1 MQHAVTALGSVALV
15 RIVPFNFGEMNGEGA
30 IFLAIYILELVI
42 LLITLIYFAKQ
53 RRIPLPLLVT
63 SKYLEAICFASLY
76 PGICSFFGA
85 SLRESNKIVS
95 LTYLFLFF
103 LCVLRMQIIY
113 TIVQNTL
120 NSSEQFFYTTYYSVS
135 LRIVSCISIISFGFN
150 AVSPRLI
157 EKGIPSFV
165 ILLIFAYLFYKEI
178 VRINWIYAYQNVII
192 QTILFTCFFTS
203 LIIALSTVISDF
215 LSPEIVFCVF
225 LVITFFSFGY
235 FITYSVREKSRVLQA
250 LSRPNYA
257 EYVPSANRAAMDLMI
272 GLREA
277 APSIVN
283 LTHVKQLFERFHD
296 NYDLCSALAF
306 QCLIFDDFPIDSTE
320 LRKSLIPKG
329 SFLPLKDVFD
339 LSLMTDMVRSRNL
352 SGYRND
358 VVKIQKQMWK
368 LLCSMSEFFKC
379 VMNEMTDAIPLR
391 TFPYHKLIGKTAKLL
406 LSFLQTYPNNED
418 GAFFLD
424 LFKRVSPNHPM
435 IPEMEFWASYK
446 DNFIES
452 ALEVFPKLISVV
464 IHNPDRLESFVQP
477 TPNLIGHGVVE
488 MLKNEEN
495 FTGRPTVKLAKRGP
509 FLSSFLHPVVIII
522 TVFFLG
528 YLVILLPF
536 MLSTVQQESNV
547 VRIKYIYR
555 LLRRIKRLQTFL
567 FPVELFYR
575 NPTTNESTFWNGDDS
590 YIDFR
595 DKLVQ
600 NITELMDNISQFS
613 TVGGDSQTE
622 ISTVFQN
629 LTDEIYY
636 IALLKSN
643 FSLFHAMFPFL
654 FISAELALNDTQF
667 IKYTTGDI
675 NESFSLLQEIS
686 NLSDT
691 FISSVFN
698 QVDNIELMEEGKL
711 TFYYTVGFSFTHL
724 IVFPLVLFF
733 CIRKA
738 NSKNSIFFSSL
749 RDTQKTALSAIN
761 VFLQSQMRNVWGNDN
776 IWHASNAYQGGSLLS
791 IIIPAT
797 IYFIGCL
804 AAGVVMIIKFTS
816 YSEQLTTI
824 KNDFIRVNNQFA
836 MLCDIAQTNFYI
848 YFSDE
853 SGADKENFIKTL
865 QTLHSEFIFQSEKRS
880 QEVNNDTTYS
890 DTYNNWLDNA
900 VIQKWVASSAL
911 LVELERV
918 PEEYITQLQIFF
930 NDVDPVCTYLIDVMS
945 AGWESKI
952 TTTGIEIIVCSVFYS
967 AIPIILYAI
976 IVWTLKRFDEPFMDT
991 VSLLE
996 HLNEK
1001 ALSNDT
1007 TRALNN
1013 STTQLE
1019 NDELDFDQTFY
1030 DIILQTLPDPVF
1042 VINMSQHIIT
1052 MNAAATKMTVKRPQS
1067 KVICDAL
1074 NIQLTS
1080 ATFDATPLDFIISNY
1095 IQDDRITVVT
1105 YDIIGTYR
1113 DRRKYYSLTILPLFK
1128 GEQNSIIGRSHGA
1141 TMFSLTFHDT
1151 TNEIVQQEL
1160 IEKETSKFMQIINQ
1174 ILPKEIASQL
1184 LKDQKSIS
1192 MTVDKVC
1199 VSFCDIVQ
1207 FTPWCASQTAEG
1219 VVNTL
1224 NTMFTLFDDK
1234 CLRYR
1239 SVTKIKTIGDCYMSA
1254 AGIFDK
1260 GDTLS
1265 ESAHQMLSFALD
1277 LVDSINEVNAKLGT
1291 KLRVRVGVAHGGPI
1305 SAGLMGIRKPA
1316 FDVYGQVV
1324 NDAQAMESGGE
1335 PMKVHINKEL
1345 YELVSDAKNVIF
1357 QVKDDGTVLCERK
1370 QRI

>member
-1 MQHAVTALGSVALV
+1 MYHAVSAMSSLALI
-15 RIVPFNFGEMNGEGA
+15 RTVPFDFGSINGESA
-30 IFLAIYILELVI
+30 IFLALYLLEIVI
-42 LLITLIYFAKQ
+42 LFICLVYFAKQ
-53 RRIPLPLLVT
+53 RRIPLYLLIT
-63 SKYLEAICFASLY
+63 SKYLEVVCYAALY
-76 PGICSFFGA
+76 PGICSYLG
-85 SLRESNKIVS
+85 SSIKDSSKLIS
-95 LTYLFLFF
+95 LTYLFIFF
-103 LCVLRMQIIY
+103 LIVLRMQIIY
-113 TIVQNTL
+113 TIIQNTL
-120 NSSEQFFYTTYYSVS
+120 NASEQFFFTTYYSVS
-135 LRIVSCISIISFGFN
+135 LRLVSAISIISFGFN
-150 AVSPRLI
+150 AVSNRLI
-157 EKGIPSFV
+157 EKGIPSFF
-165 ILLIFAYLFYKEI
+165 ILLIFAYLFYKE
-178 VRINWIYAYQNVII
+178 VTRINWTFSYQQVII

-203 LIIALSTVISDF
+203 LIISLSTVISDF

-225 LVITFFSFGY
+225 LVITFLSFGY
-235 FITYSVREKSRVLQA
+235 FITFSIREKNRVLQA

-257 EYVPSANRAAMDLMI
+257 EYVPSAKRAAMDLMI

-277 APSIVN
+277 APSIIN
-283 LTHVKQLFERFHD
+283 LTHVKQLFDRFHD
-296 NYDLCSALAF
+296 NFDLCQALAF

-320 LRKSLIPKG
+320 LRKSLIQKG

-339 LSLMTDMVRSRNL
+339 LSLMTYMVRARNL
-352 SGYRND
+352 TGYRKD

-391 TFPYHKLIGKTAKLL
+391 TYPYHKLIQKTSKSL

-435 IPEMEFWASYK
+435 IPEMEFWANYK

-452 ALEVFPKLISVV
+452 ALEIFPKLISVV
-464 IHNPDRLESFVQP
+464 IHNPDRLESYVQT
-477 TPNLIGHGVVE
+477 TPNIIGHGVVE

-495 FTGRPTVKLAKRGP
+495 FTGRPTTRLAKKGP
-509 FLSSFLHPVVIII
+509 FISSFTHPILIII
-522 TVFFLG
+522 TIFFFL
-528 YLVILLPF
+528 YLVVLVPY
-536 MLSTVQQESNV
+536 MLSTVQQGSNV
-547 VRIKYIYR
+547 TRIKFIYR
-555 LLRRIKRLQTFL
+555 VLRRIKRLQTFL

-575 NPTTNESTFWNGDDS
+575 NPNKEVTDFWSNIEDYNS
-590 YIDFR
+590 YR
-595 DKLVQ
+595 DKLIE
-600 NITELMDNISQFS
+600 NITQLQDNISQFL
-613 TVGGDSQTE
+613 TVGGDSTTE
-622 ISTVFQN
+622 ISSVFTN
-629 LTDEIYY
+629 LSDEIYY
-636 IALLKSN
+636 IPLLKSN
-643 FSLFHAMFPFL
+643 FSLYHAIFPFL

-667 IKYTTGDI
+667 IKYDTGSI
-675 NESFSLLQEIS
+675 NESLNLLDEITNLS
-686 NLSDT
+686 NL
-691 FISSVFN
+691 FIDDVSGEVYN
-698 QVDNIELMEEGKL
+698 VELMESAKPM
-711 TFYYTVGFSFTHL
+711 FYYTVIFGFLHL
-724 IVFPLVLFF
+724 IAIPLIIF
-733 CIRKA
+733 ISIKKA
-738 NSKNSIFFSSL
+738 NARNSIFFSSL

-761 VFLQSQMRNVWGNDN
+761 VFLQSQMRNVWGNNN

-791 IIIPAT
+791 IIIPVV
-797 IYFIGCL
+797 IYF
-804 AAGVVMIIKFTS
+804 AGSVATGAVMIVKFQSYTDQLNMIKS
-816 YSEQLTTI
+816 
-824 KNDFIRVNNQFA
+824 DFLRVNSQFA
-836 MLCDIAQTNFYI
+836 MLCDITQTNFYI
-848 YFSDE
+848 YFSDDND
-853 SGADKENFIKTL
+853 SMKQTYIDKLEE
-865 QTLHSEFIFQSEKRS
+865 LHSDFIFQSEKRS

-900 VIQKWVASSAL
+900 IIQKWVASSAL

-918 PEEYITQLQIFF
+918 PQEYITQLQVFF
-930 NDVDPVCTYLIDVMS
+930 SEVDPVCTLLIDEMS
-945 AGWESKI
+945 KSWKDQI
-952 TTTGIEIIVCSVFYS
+952 TMTGIDIIICGVFFS
-967 AIPIILYAI
+967 LIPFLLYLF
-976 IVWTLKRFDEPFMDT
+976 VLLTLQRFDAPFMDT

-1013 STTQLE
+1013 SATQLE
-1019 NDELDFDQTFY
+1019 RNELDFDQTFY

-1042 VINMSQHIIT
+1042 VINMNQVIIT
-1052 MNAAATKMTVKRPQS
+1052 MNTAATKMTVKGPQS
-1067 KVICDAL
+1067 KMICDAL

-1080 ATFDATPLDFIISNY
+1080 ATFDATPLDFIISSY
-1095 IQDDRITVVT
+1095 IQEDRITVVT

-1113 DRRKYYSLTILPLFK
+1113 DRRRYYSLTILPLFK

-1192 MTVDKVC
+1192 MTVEKVC

-1260 GDTLS
+1260 GDSVS
-1265 ESAHQMLSFALD
+1265 ESSHQMLSFALD

-1291 KLRVRVGVAHGGPI
+1291 KLRVRVGVAFGGPI

-1345 YELVSDAKNVIF
+1345 YDIVNDAKNVIF
-1357 QVKDDGTVLCERK
+1357 NIREDGTVLCERK
-1370 QRI
+1370 QKL